1 MPPYEIPG
9 SGGRG
14 AADDGPAVS
23 RSSPLLQIKNLR
35 RLMIGPVSFAVEA
48 GECLCLSGPSG
59 TGKSLL
65 LRAIADL
72 DPHEGEVWLDGTACD
87 AIAPAL
93 WRCRVGL
100 LPPDSSWWLPRAID
114 HFHDGYPLPLDTLGL
129 DPGLLR
135 EPVARLSSGERQRLA
150 LLRLLAN
157 TPRVLLLDE
166 PTANLDPAST
176 RAGRSRHR
184 RIPHRRGRR
193 RVIWVSH
200 DPAQIARVANRHL
213 RVSGQRAAGTGRG
226 GRRMITLS
234 TLDLGNS
241 RPAGARPGAA
251 LDAAAG
257 RHQPAAARSPP
268 PAPPSSSP

>member
-1 MPPYEIPG
+1 
-9 SGGRG
+9 
-14 AADDGPAVS
+14 
-23 RSSPLLQIKNLR
+23 
-35 RLMIGPVSFAVEA
+35 MIGPVSLGVEA

-72 DPHEGEVWLDGTACD
+72 DPHEGRVWLDGTACD
-87 AIAPAL
+87 AIAPAQ

-114 HFHDGYPLPLDTLGL
+114 HFHDGQPLSLDSLGL
-129 DPGLLR
+129 APGLLS

-176 RAGRSRHR
+176 LRVEAVLDEYRKTNRAA
-184 RIPHRRGRR
+184 
-193 RVIWVSH
+193 VIWVSH

-213 RVSGQRAAGTGRG
+213 RILGSELLEQ
-226 GRRMITLS
+226 
-234 TLDLGNS
+234 DLEG
-241 RPAGARPGAA
+241 
-251 LDAAAG
+251 DAWS
-257 RHQPAAARSPP
+257 H
-268 PAPPSSSP
+268 

>member
-1 MPPYEIPG
+1 
-9 SGGRG
+9 
-14 AADDGPAVS
+14 VS

-35 RLMIGPVSFAVEA
+35 RLMIGPVSFDVEA

-72 DPHEGEVWLDGTACD
+72 DPHEGEAWLDGTACN

-114 HFHDGYPLPLDTLGL
+114 HFHDGYLLPLETLGL
-129 DPGLLR
+129 DPGLPT
-135 EPVARLSSGERQRLA
+135 EPVVRLSSGERQRFA

-157 TPRVLLLDE
+157 TPQVLLLDE

-176 RAGRSRHR
+176 RRVEAVIAEYRQARQAA
-184 RIPHRRGRR
+184 
-193 RVIWVSH
+193 VIWVSH
-200 DPAQIARVANRHL
+200 DPAQISRVASRHL
-213 RVSGQRAAGTGRG
+213 R
-226 GRRMITLS
+226 I
-234 TLDLGNS
+234 LGSELLEQDVEGDAWS
-241 RPAGARPGAA
+241 R
-251 LDAAAG
+251 
-257 RHQPAAARSPP
+257 
-268 PAPPSSSP
+268 